1 MHRKNAQL
9 DEMQREL
16 QDKNDELQNETPILQ
31 RKIKGKTNTRFPS
44 AFNPPP
50 PPPNQEPSPPL
61 QFHTATVRRHI

>member
-9 DEMQREL
+9 DEMQRQL

-44 AFNPPP
+44 AFTPPP
-50 PPPNQEPSPPL
+50 PTQPRALSSTPIM
-61 QFHTATVRRHI
+61 HTATVRRHI

>member
-9 DEMQREL
+9 GEMQRQL

-31 RKIKGKTNTRFPS
+31 RKIKGTTNTRFPS

-50 PPPNQEPSPPL
+50 NQEPSPPL
-61 QFHTATVRRHI
+61 QLHTATVRYI

>member
-9 DEMQREL
+9 DEMQRQL

-44 AFNPPP
+44 VFTPPP
-50 PPPNQEPSPPL
+50 PHPTKSPL
-61 QFHTATVRRHI
+61 LYSSSIQQL

>member
-1 MHRKNAQL
+1 MYRKNVQL
-9 DEMQREL
+9 DEMQRQP

-44 AFNPPP
+44 AFTPPP

-61 QFHTATVRRHI
+61 QLYIATVRSHI